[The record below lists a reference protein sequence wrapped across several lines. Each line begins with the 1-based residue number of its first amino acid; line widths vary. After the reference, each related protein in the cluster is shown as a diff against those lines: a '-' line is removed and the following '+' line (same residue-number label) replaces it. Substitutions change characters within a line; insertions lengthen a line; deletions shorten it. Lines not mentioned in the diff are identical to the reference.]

1 MTFISWAQN
10 GEDVLLYRALKH
22 VQHGFYIDVGAQDPR
37 EDSVTRAFY
46 ERGWHGINIE
56 PVEHW
61 HRLLEEDR
69 PHDIN
74 LRVAVSDEA
83 SELRLF
89 EVEGTGLSTSDE
101 DYAAHYRFQGLVVHE
116 HRAPCVTLAQICNE
130 QHVELVHFL
139 KVDCEGAEAAA
150 LRGMPLEH
158 IRPWVILVEASE
170 PNSNVPNYQQWEP
183 GLTSRGYQFIY
194 ADGINRYYLADE
206 HPELREAF
214 NLPVNVLDDY
224 MVAEE
229 ARAHRRV
236 RELDAELTE
245 TRSLERTA
253 RAEAD
258 RDEFQRQ
265 AEHWREQ
272 GSRLEADLSARLLE
286 LSRLQ
291 AEVAVLGNERGA
303 LTIEVVRLQGEMRA
317 QSNEIARL
325 RQEYRD
331 NSAEHAR
338 VQAAFEQIRGSHSW
352 RLTVPLRIAR
362 RCIGAVRR
370 GMLRGTKAVLRRPA
384 RALHPTLRRLAF
396 QPRAHRMALVV
407 LGGRDS
413 WLARRVR
420 VFLFEPTPTVA
431 PHHIARI
438 GSELDSSVYSRRE
451 RVALSAL
458 QDAMPSPSTDTKE

>member
-46 ERGWHGINIE
+46 ERGWRGINIE

-61 HRLLEEDR
+61 HRLLGEDR

-74 LRVAVSDEA
+74 LRVAVSDQA
-83 SELRLF
+83 GELRLF

-101 DYAAHYRFQGLVVHE
+101 DYAAHYRAQGLAVHE
-116 HRAPCVTLAQICNE
+116 HRAACVTLAQICNE
-130 QHVELVHFL
+130 QHVETVHFL

-150 LRGMPLEH
+150 LRGMPLEK
-158 IRPWVILVEASE
+158 IRPWIILVEASE

-183 GLTSRGYQFIY
+183 GLVARGYRFIY

-236 RELDAELTE
+236 RELDAELTGA
-245 TRSLERTA
+245 RSLERAA

-265 AEHWREQ
+265 AQHWRER
-272 GSRLEADLSARLLE
+272 GARLDAGLSERRLEI
-286 LSRLQ
+286 SRLQ
-291 AEVAVLGNERGA
+291 TEVAALGEERAGLQQEIGRIQNEMHG
-303 LTIEVVRLQGEMRA
+303 QN
-317 QSNEIARL
+317 NEIARL

-331 NSAEHAR
+331 NAAEHAR
-338 VQAAFEQIRGSHSW
+338 VQAAFEQMCGSHSW
-352 RLTVPLRIAR
+352 RLTVPLRVTR
-362 RCIGAVRR
+362 RGIGAVRR

-384 RALHPTLRRLAF
+384 RALHPALRRLAF
-396 QPRAHRMALVV
+396 QPRVHRMALVV

-420 VFLFEPTPTVA
+420 VFLFGPPPTIA
-431 PHHIARI
+431 PHHIVRV

-451 RVALSAL
+451 RAALSAL
-458 QDAMPSPSTDTKE
+458 QDAMPSSSTDARE